1 MPTAADL
8 AQQSYRNITLTV
20 SFHDTFAG
28 LSLITL
34 PALGEREDFACGT
47 LSKERLQK
55 VSDHESQMSLLI

>member
-1 MPTAADL
+1 MGRPMTRL
-8 AQQSYRNITLTV
+8 FK
-20 SFHDTFAG
+20 SF
-28 LSLITL
+28 TL